1 MFSPIVITENSGGTP
16 LHAYLSPVQT
26 GGGGEE
32 ISLYAQMISKNMVV
46 PIGLAVLNHASQL
59 PDPMFEDKY
68 EPDMDTFK
76 EIPDSLFEQCLGMV
90 SQTKKQQ
97 NLQTLKK
104 RAVKKKRA
112 SKRSWF

>member
-1 MFSPIVITENSGGTP
+1 MFSPIVITEHSGGTP

-26 GGGGEE
+26 GGGIEE
-32 ISLYAQMISKNMVV
+32 LSPYTQMISKNMVV

-59 PDPMFEDKY
+59 PDPLFEDNY
-68 EPDMDTFK
+68 DPDMDTFK

-90 SQTKKQQ
+90 SQIKKQH
-97 NLQTLKK
+97 NQTLRK
-104 RAVKKKRA
+104 RQNKKKRV